1 MPEQNVSA
9 RAEDIIRRYADMI
22 YRAAYQYLQNK
33 ADAEDIF
40 GEVCLAVM
48 TKNPPDDS
56 EEHLRKWL
64 VTVTLNKCRNLRRS
78 FWRNRVDSID
88 DHTELASD
96 ETREVMA
103 ELQRLPEKYR
113 SVIYLYYYEEY
124 TIAEIGEILGKSPN
138 TVSTWLRRAKI
149 MLKGILEG

>member
-40 GEVCLAVM
+40 GEVCLAVL
-48 TKNPPDDS
+48 TKDPPSDS

-64 VTVTLNKCRNLRRS
+64 ITVTLNKCRNLRRS

-149 MLKGILEG
+149 MLKGILEE

>member
-9 RAEDIIRRYADMI
+9 RTEDIIRRYADMI

-96 ETREVMA
+96 ETREVME
-103 ELQRLPEKYR
+103 ELRRLPENYR
-113 SVIYLYYYEEY
+113 NVVYLYYYEE
-124 TIAEIGEILGKSPN
+124 
-138 TVSTWLRRAKI
+138 
-149 MLKGILEG
+149 